1 MGYDSLLIN
10 VLELVGMVWT
20 AYVMIVI
27 RKDLPRRDGEAV
39 LMRGDNSTAVQWVL
53 KYKGSKDDVRAGD
66 MMRILG
72 ALEVKKWCFQARH
85 VADVGNSLAD
95 LITCCEPSRINAE
108 LKRQRPNVN
117 WREQV
122 IGGEEEKCSAIL
134 RGDTRSD
141 VLWHR
146 LEELTKELGGSG

>member
-1 MGYDSLLIN
+1 
-10 VLELVGMVWT
+10 MVWT

-108 LKRQRPNVN
+108 LKRLRPDVN

-122 IGGEEEKCSAIL
+122 MCSAIF

-141 VLWHR
+141 VLWR
-146 LEELTKELGGSG
+146 QLNNLTKELGGCG